1 MAQPVHFKAAVSE
14 VIVHSEDVHSYTLV
28 SERKL
33 PKFLPG
39 QFIHLSLELYD
50 PCTFWPVSRVFSVA
64 NAVTDNLTLKLVIAN
79 QGVYTKRII
88 DELNVGSIVSCKGP
102 YGDFIIRTEVR
113 NGKSIVL
120 IAGGTGITP
129 FSAFMES
136 MLQHDFTKFLK
147 CFLFYGSRTTDLLIY
162 KKLADECAAKFNT
175 FKPFYFVEKVAQ
187 GNHLPPGISLGR
199 LNVNSVIDDV
209 KPDNHTL
216 FYLSG
221 PKTMIDY
228 FSNELTVVFHHPQEN
243 ILIDAW

>member
-1 MAQPVHFKAAVSE
+1 MAQPVHFNATVSE
-14 VIVHSEDVHSYTLV
+14 VIAHSEDVHSYTLI
-28 SERKL
+28 SERRL

-64 NAVTDNLTLKLVIAN
+64 NAITDNLTLKLVIAN

-102 YGDFIIRTEVR
+102 YGDFIIRTEAQ
-113 NGKSIVL
+113 NGKAIVL

-136 MLQHDFTKFLK
+136 MLQQGFPEFSK
-147 CFLFYGSRTTDLLIY
+147 CYLFYGSRTSDLLIY
-162 KKLADECAAKFNT
+162 KKLADACAAKFST
-175 FKPFYFVEKVAQ
+175 FKPFYFVEKVTYPD
-187 GNHLPPGISLGR
+187 HLPPGISLGR
-199 LNVNSVIDDV
+199 LNVNSVLDAV
-209 KPDNHTL
+209 KPYNQTL

-221 PKTMIDY
+221 PKMMIDY
-228 FSNELTVVFHHPQEN
+228 FSNELTEVFHHPPEN
-243 ILIDAW
+243 IIIDAW